1 MPKRAVRTPSRA
13 ATLSLLALLSLFLSK
28 NLLSS
33 PLPPLPD
40 PLDAAPSRFAT
51 SDGAKVH
58 YKSLGDPAATTAV
71 VFIHGFSCDLTSWRA
86 QAPAF
91 AGKARMLFVDL
102 PGHGK
107 SDHPAVDYTMDRF
120 ADAVEAVMRDAGVGK
135 ALLVG
140 HSMGTPVARQFWR
153 KFPGKTLG
161 IAAVD
166 GALKS
171 YFKDPAQIDAFVARF
186 AGPDY
191 EKTLSGFLD
200 STFVPT
206 TPDSVKA
213 DVRRMSAGFPQP
225 VAASAMRGMF
235 DPAIW
240 KDDAIGVPLLVLVAK
255 GPIWSA
261 DYFAYV
267 KTLNPDATIVEI
279 PGAGHFV
286 MMEKPAE
293 VNAALLAFAKR
304 AGAVNGERPPAP

>member
-1 MPKRAVRTPSRA
+1 MPKLAACSTRKFLVFAVFP
-13 ATLSLLALLSLFLSK
+13 LLLSK
-28 NLLSS
+28 NLFSS
-33 PLPPLPD
+33 PLLD
-40 PLDAAPSRFAT
+40 LLDAAPSRFAT
-51 SDGAKVH
+51 YDGAKVH
-58 YKSLGDPAATTAV
+58 YKSLGDPASKTAV

-91 AGKARMLFVDL
+91 DGKARMIFVDL

-120 ADAVEAVMRDAGVGK
+120 ASAVEAVMRDAGIEK

-153 KFPGKTLG
+153 KFPAKTLG

-171 YFKDPAQIDAFVARF
+171 YFKDEAQADAFVARF
-186 AGPDY
+186 SGPDF
-191 EKTLSGFLD
+191 EKTLGGFLD
-200 STFVPT
+200 STFVPS

-213 DVRRMSAGFPQP
+213 DVRRMSAGFPAH
-225 VAASAMRGMF
+225 VAASAMKGMF
-235 DPAIW
+235 APAIW
-240 KDDAIGVPLLVLVAK
+240 TDDAIKVPLLVLVAK
-255 GPIWSA
+255 SGMWSA

-267 KTLNPDATIVEI
+267 RTLNPGVTIVEV

-293 VNAALLAFAKR
+293 VNAALVAFAGA
-304 AGAVNGERPPAP
+304 AGAVTGERPPAP